1 MVIELIADRYVL
13 SFGNRLDA
21 LIVRIIVIGN
31 RSVDLVLIFLTSGL
45 GGYLLASLRNSGLE
59 GEVIVLYRLFLGI

>member
-1 MVIELIADRYVL
+1 M
-13 SFGNRLDA
+13 
-21 LIVRIIVIGN
+21 RIIVIGN